1 MSSKPKEIELEG
13 GKRTKA
19 RQSFLLDSSTNPLA
33 MASCELLEQRL
44 GHEACSLED
53 AKKSGDLQVDEGHV
67 NLVKGA
73 SSGD

>member
-44 GHEACSLED
+44 GREACSLED
-53 AKKSGDLQVDEGHV
+53 AKKSGLQVDEGHV